1 MIPTSQKI
9 AELVAAIR
17 KKAGLWG
24 VMRYPIAIE
33 RGTETAAYGVVVP
46 DLPGCFSAGDTLD
59 EAIPV
64 PTDMDALVADHA
76 YAGWILAAVM
86 VDPALLDDKDRADQ
100 YHPAAPRIVAPGCAG
115 GRREPVGLY
124 RSSDAGGSGGM
135 MRDVAVSTYV
145 QLQ

>member
-1 MIPTSQKI
+1 M
-9 AELVAAIR
+9 
-17 KKAGLWG
+17 
-24 VMRYPIAIE
+24 MRYPIAIE

-86 VDPALLDDKDRADQ
+86 VDPALWTTRRSGSISPCRAA
-100 YHPAAPRIVAPGCAG
+100 YCCAWMRGRPARAG
-115 GRREPVGLY
+115 RVISLI
-124 RSSDAGGSGGM
+124 
-135 MRDVAVSTYV
+135 
-145 QLQ
+145 

>member
-1 MIPTSQKI
+1 M
-9 AELVAAIR
+9 
-17 KKAGLWG
+17 
-24 VMRYPIAIE
+24 MRYPIAIE

-86 VDPALLDDKDRADQ
+86 VDPALLDDKTERINITLPRRVLLRLDARA
-100 YHPAAPRIVAPGCAG
+100 AG
-115 GRREPVGLY
+115 ASRSGYIAHLMLGYRE
-124 RSSDAGGSGGM
+124 A
-135 MRDVAVSTYV
+135 
-145 QLQ
+145 